1 MQTLSIKLIKD
12 LELSEEEFIKAQDK
26 HSQTPYFRS
35 KLEEQENKFIKSF
48 KPSQS
53 KSKIKEIFLFAEE
66 LKGKL
71 LEEEAKNLEKL
82 DRTLANLIFQAK
94 LDDSIF
100 IKYGI
105 TLEELAKSM
114 GAYVIY

>member
-1 MQTLSIKLIKD
+1 M
-12 LELSEEEFIKAQDK
+12 KAQDR
-26 HSQTPYFRS
+26 HAQTPYFRS
-35 KLEEQENKFIKSF
+35 KLEEQENMFIKSF
-48 KPSQS
+48 QPSQS
-53 KSKIKEIFLFAEE
+53 KEKIKEIFLFAEE

-71 LEEEAKNLEKL
+71 LREEAKNLEKF
-82 DRTLANLIFQAK
+82 DRTMANLIFQSK

-114 GAYVIY
+114 GVYVIY